1 MGCAEGKKF
10 ELVGIADRYID
21 TVLDEDGILSSIS
34 YKNDENFNFA
44 FDVVDVMAKNCPD
57 KLAMLHVSKDGRE
70 RRFSFRD
77 MAKYSNMA
85 ANYFRYLGIRR
96 GDKVMLVLK
105 RHFQFWF
112 SLLALHK
119 IGAIAI
125 PATNLLTK
133 KDFEYRFK
141 VGDVNAIVCTADG
154 DVSREVDKAARGNS
168 NLKIKI
174 MVGGARESW
183 HCFNRDIRYFS
194 ANFTKPQ
201 DAPGGDDTMLMF
213 FTSGTTSYPKIT
225 AHSYK
230 YPLGHYITAKY
241 WHQVDADGIHFA
253 ISDTGWGKALWG
265 KIYGQWIC
273 EAPIF
278 TYDFDDFDAKEIL
291 QMIEKYRITTFC
303 APPTVYRVMVHMKLE
318 NYDLSSLQNVTTAG
332 EALNPK
338 IFEKFKEKTG
348 FEIMEGFG
356 QTETTMLIG
365 TIQGMKPR
373 PGSMGK
379 PSPLYDIAVMLPDG
393 TLAPVDEEGEI
404 VVKTSDA
411 IPNGLFKGY
420 YNDEEKTDYVWYDG
434 YYHTGDTA
442 YMDEDGYLWYVG
454 RVDDVIKSAGYRIGP
469 FEIENEIMKLPYVLE
484 CAVTSVPDRI
494 RGQAIKATV
503 VLADGNEGDEH
514 MKNDIVKYLKNNIAS
529 YKWPKIVDFA
539 KELPKTISGKVRR
552 AEIKRGDWSEEKE
565 EVPVVATEEQEPQDA
580 AETNTT
586 DVTADS
592 VSQEENSQHMKVD
605 ENEE

>member
-10 ELVGIADRYID
+10 ELVGIADKYID
-21 TVLDEDGILSSIS
+21 TTLDENGVLSSIS

-44 FDVVDVMAKNCPD
+44 FDVVDVMARKCPD
-57 KLAMLHVSKDGRE
+57 KLAMLHVSREGRE
-70 RRFSFRD
+70 RYFTFRD

-85 ANYFRYLGIRR
+85 ANYFSYLGIKR

-112 SLLALHK
+112 ALLALHK

-141 VGDVNAIVCTADG
+141 VGEVDAVICTADG
-154 DVSREVDKAARGNS
+154 EVSREVDKAARGS
-168 NLKIKI
+168 SSLKTKI

-183 HCFNRDIRYFS
+183 HCFNKDIRYFS
-194 ANFTKPQ
+194 ANYSRTE

-241 WHQVDADGIHFA
+241 WHQVDPDGIHFA

-291 QMIEKYRITTFC
+291 QMIEKYHITTFC

-348 FEIMEGFG
+348 FDIMEGFG

-365 TIQGMKPR
+365 NIRGITPR

-379 PSPLYDIAVMLPDG
+379 PSPLYDVAVMLSDG
-393 TLAPVDEEGEI
+393 TIAAPGEEGEI
-404 VVKTSDA
+404 VVKTSDN
-411 IPNGLFKGY
+411 IPNGLFQGY
-420 YNDEEKTDYVWYDG
+420 YGDEEKTDDVWYDG

-484 CAVTSVPDRI
+484 CAVTSVPDKL
-494 RGQAIKATV
+494 RGQAIKATI
-503 VLADGNEGDEH
+503 VLADGSEGDEH
-514 MKNDIVKYLKNNIAS
+514 MKNDIVKYLKKNIAS

-552 AEIKRGDWSEEKE
+552 VEIKQNDWAETKSAEEAAKEQEMSVEMDSEEQGE
-565 EVPVVATEEQEPQDA
+565 
-580 AETNTT
+580 
-586 DVTADS
+586 S
-592 VSQEENSQHMKVD
+592 F
-605 ENEE
+605 NE

>member
-1 MGCAEGKKF
+1 MACEKGKKF
-10 ELVGIADRYID
+10 GLVGIADRYIE
-21 TVLDEDGILSSIS
+21 TTLDDDGILDSIS
-34 YKNDENFNFA
+34 YMNDENFNFA
-44 FDVVDVMAKNCPD
+44 YDVVDVMAKKCPD
-57 KLAMLHVSKDGRE
+57 KLAMLHVSREGRE
-70 RRFSFRD
+70 RHFTFRD
-77 MAKYSNMA
+77 MAKYSNKA
-85 ANYFRYLGIRR
+85 ANYFSYLGIKK

-119 IGAIAI
+119 IGAVAI

-141 VGDVNAIVCTADG
+141 VGEVDAVICTADG
-154 DVSREVDKAARGNS
+154 GVSREVDKAAWGNS
-168 NLKIKI
+168 RFKTKI

-183 HCFNRDIRYFS
+183 HCFNKDIRYFS
-194 ANFTKPQ
+194 ANFARPEE
-201 DAPGGDDTMLMF
+201 APGGEDTMLMF

-225 AHSYK
+225 AHNYK

-241 WHQVDADGIHFA
+241 WHQVDPNGIHFA

-273 EAPIF
+273 EAPVF

-291 QMIEKYRITTFC
+291 QMIGKYGITTFC
-303 APPTVYRVMVHMKLE
+303 APPTVYRVMVHLKLE

-348 FEIMEGFG
+348 FDIMEGFG

-365 TIQGMKPR
+365 NIQGMMPR

-379 PSPLYDIAVMLPDG
+379 SSPLYDISVMRPDG
-393 TLAPVDEEGEI
+393 TIADPGEEGEI
-404 VVKTSDA
+404 VVKTSEN

-420 YNDEEKTDYVWYDG
+420 YGDEEKTDSVWYDG

-484 CAVTSVPDRI
+484 CAVTSVPDRL
-494 RGQAIKATV
+494 RGQAIKATI
-503 VLADGNEGDEH
+503 VLADGSDGDEH

-552 AEIKRGDWSEEKE
+552 AEIKKSDWSE
-565 EVPVVATEEQEPQDA
+565 DSA
-580 AETNTT
+580 AESAGAKE
-586 DVTADS
+586 DVEEAAA
-592 VSQEENSQHMKVD
+592 QEESVD
-605 ENEE
+605 

>member
-10 ELVGIADRYID
+10 ELVGIADKYID
-21 TVLDEDGILSSIS
+21 TTLDENGVLSSIS

-44 FDVVDVMAKNCPD
+44 FDVVDVMARKCPD
-57 KLAMLHVSKDGRE
+57 KLAMLHVSREGRE
-70 RRFSFRD
+70 RYFTFRD

-85 ANYFRYLGIRR
+85 ANYFSYLGIKR

-112 SLLALHK
+112 ALLALHK

-141 VGDVNAIVCTADG
+141 VGEVDAVICTADG
-154 DVSREVDKAARGNS
+154 EVSREVDKAARGS
-168 NLKIKI
+168 SSLKTKI

-183 HCFNRDIRYFS
+183 HCFNKDIRYFS
-194 ANFTKPQ
+194 ANYSRTE

-241 WHQVDADGIHFA
+241 WHQVDPDGIHFA

-291 QMIEKYRITTFC
+291 QMIEKYHITTFC

-348 FEIMEGFG
+348 FDIMEGFG

-365 TIQGMKPR
+365 NIRGMTPR

-379 PSPLYDIAVMLPDG
+379 PSPLYDVAVMLSDG
-393 TLAPVDEEGEI
+393 TIAAPGEEGEI
-404 VVKTSDA
+404 VVKTSDN
-411 IPNGLFKGY
+411 IPNGLFQGY
-420 YNDEEKTDYVWYDG
+420 YGDEEKTDDVWYDG

-484 CAVTSVPDRI
+484 CAVTSVPDKL
-494 RGQAIKATV
+494 RGQAIKATI
-503 VLADGNEGDEH
+503 VLADGSEGDEH
-514 MKNDIVKYLKNNIAS
+514 MKNDIVKYLKKNIAS

-552 AEIKRGDWSEEKE
+552 VEIKQNDWAETKSAEEAAKEQEMSVEMDSEEQGE
-565 EVPVVATEEQEPQDA
+565 
-580 AETNTT
+580 
-586 DVTADS
+586 S
-592 VSQEENSQHMKVD
+592 F
-605 ENEE
+605 NE

>member
-1 MGCAEGKKF
+1 MACEKGKKF
-10 ELVGIADRYID
+10 GLVGIADRYIE
-21 TVLDEDGILSSIS
+21 TTLDDDGILDSIS
-34 YKNDENFNFA
+34 YMNDENFNFA
-44 FDVVDVMAKNCPD
+44 YDVVDVMAKKCPD
-57 KLAMLHVSKDGRE
+57 KLAMLHVSREGRE
-70 RRFSFRD
+70 RHFTFRD
-77 MAKYSNMA
+77 MAKYSNKA
-85 ANYFRYLGIRR
+85 ANYFSYLGIKK

-119 IGAIAI
+119 IGAVAI

-141 VGDVNAIVCTADG
+141 VGEVDAVICTADG
-154 DVSREVDKAARGNS
+154 DVSREVDKAAWGNS
-168 NLKIKI
+168 RLKTKI

-183 HCFNRDIRYFS
+183 HCFNKDIRYFS
-194 ANFTKPQ
+194 ANFARPEE
-201 DAPGGDDTMLMF
+201 APGGEDTMLMF

-225 AHSYK
+225 AHNYK

-241 WHQVDADGIHFA
+241 WHQVDPNGIHFA

-273 EAPIF
+273 EAPVF

-291 QMIEKYRITTFC
+291 QMIGKYGITTFC
-303 APPTVYRVMVHMKLE
+303 APPTVYRVMVHLKLE

-348 FEIMEGFG
+348 FDIMEGFG

-365 TIQGMKPR
+365 NIQGMMPR

-379 PSPLYDIAVMLPDG
+379 SSPLYDISVMRPDG
-393 TLAPVDEEGEI
+393 TIADPGEEGEI
-404 VVKTSDA
+404 VVKTSEN

-420 YNDEEKTDYVWYDG
+420 YGDEEKTDSVWYDG

-484 CAVTSVPDRI
+484 CAVTSVPDRL
-494 RGQAIKATV
+494 RGQAIKATI
-503 VLADGNEGDEH
+503 VLADGSDGDEH

-552 AEIKRGDWSEEKE
+552 AEIKKSDWSE
-565 EVPVVATEEQEPQDA
+565 DSA
-580 AETNTT
+580 AESAGAKE
-586 DVTADS
+586 DVEEAAA
-592 VSQEENSQHMKVD
+592 QEESVD
-605 ENEE
+605 

>member
-10 ELVGIADRYID
+10 ELVGIADKYID
-21 TVLDEDGILSSIS
+21 TTLDENGVLSSIS

-44 FDVVDVMAKNCPD
+44 FDVVDVMARKCPD
-57 KLAMLHVSKDGRE
+57 KLAMLHVSREGRE
-70 RRFSFRD
+70 RYFTFRD

-85 ANYFRYLGIRR
+85 ANYFSYLGIKR

-112 SLLALHK
+112 ALLALHK

-141 VGDVNAIVCTADG
+141 VGEVDAVICTADG
-154 DVSREVDKAARGNS
+154 EVSREVDKAARGS
-168 NLKIKI
+168 SSLKTKI

-183 HCFNRDIRYFS
+183 HCFNKDIRYFS
-194 ANFTKPQ
+194 ANYSRTE

-241 WHQVDADGIHFA
+241 WHQVDPDGIHFA

-291 QMIEKYRITTFC
+291 QMIEKYHITTFC

-348 FEIMEGFG
+348 FDIMEGFG

-365 TIQGMKPR
+365 NIQGMTPI

-379 PSPLYDIAVMLPDG
+379 PSPLYDVAVMLSDG
-393 TLAPVDEEGEI
+393 TIAAPGEEGEI
-404 VVKTSDA
+404 VVKTSDN
-411 IPNGLFKGY
+411 IPNGLFQGY
-420 YNDEEKTDYVWYDG
+420 YGDEEKTDDVWYDG

-484 CAVTSVPDRI
+484 CAVTSVPDKL
-494 RGQAIKATV
+494 RGQAIKATI
-503 VLADGNEGDEH
+503 VLADGSEGDEH
-514 MKNDIVKYLKNNIAS
+514 MKNDIVKYLKKNIAS

-552 AEIKRGDWSEEKE
+552 VEIKQNDWAETKSAEEAAKEQEMSVEMDSEEQGE
-565 EVPVVATEEQEPQDA
+565 
-580 AETNTT
+580 
-586 DVTADS
+586 S
-592 VSQEENSQHMKVD
+592 F
-605 ENEE
+605 NE

>member
-1 MGCAEGKKF
+1 MGCEEGKKF
-10 ELVGIADRYID
+10 GLVGIEDRYIQ
-21 TVLDEDGILSSIS
+21 TTLGKDGILESIS
-34 YKNDENFNFA
+34 YINDENFNFA
-44 FDVVDVMAKNCPD
+44 FDVVDVMAKKCPD
-57 KLAMLHVSKDGRE
+57 KLAMLHVSREGRE
-70 RRFSFRD
+70 RHFTFRD
-77 MAKYSNMA
+77 MAKYSNKA
-85 ANYFRYLGIRR
+85 ANYFSYLGIKK

-119 IGAIAI
+119 IGAVAI

-141 VGDVNAIVCTADG
+141 VGEVDAVVCTADG
-154 DVSREVDKAARGNS
+154 DVSREVDKAAWGNS
-168 NLKIKI
+168 RLKTKI

-183 HCFNRDIRYFS
+183 HCFNKDIRYFS
-194 ANFTKPQ
+194 ANFSRPEE
-201 DAPGGDDTMLMF
+201 ASGGDDTMLMF

-225 AHSYK
+225 AHNYK

-241 WHQVDADGIHFA
+241 WHQVDPDGIHFA

-265 KIYGQWIC
+265 KIYGQWLC
-273 EAPIF
+273 EAPVF

-291 QMIEKYRITTFC
+291 QMIDKYKITSFC
-303 APPTVYRVMVHMKLE
+303 APPTVYRVMVHLKLE

-338 IFEKFKEKTG
+338 IYEKFKEKTG
-348 FEIMEGFG
+348 FDIMEGFG

-365 TIQGMKPR
+365 NIQGMTPR

-379 PSPLYDIAVMLPDG
+379 PSPLYDISVMRPDG
-393 TLAPVDEEGEI
+393 TMADPGEEGEI
-404 VVKTSDA
+404 VVKTSES

-420 YNDEEKTDYVWYDG
+420 YGDEEKTDLVWYDG

-484 CAVTSVPDRI
+484 CAVTSVPDRL
-494 RGQAIKATV
+494 RGQAIKATI
-503 VLADGNEGDEH
+503 VLADGSDGDEH
-514 MKNDIVKYLKNNIAS
+514 MKNDIVKYLKSNIAS

-552 AEIKRGDWSEEKE
+552 AEIKKSDWSEEG
-565 EVPVVATEEQEPQDA
+565 A
-580 AETNTT
+580 AESAGTREY
-586 DVTADS
+586 VEEAAA
-592 VSQEENSQHMKVD
+592 QEEN
-605 ENEE
+605 EE

>member
-1 MGCAEGKKF
+1 MGCEEGKKF
-10 ELVGIADRYID
+10 GLVGIADRYIQ
-21 TVLDEDGILSSIS
+21 TTLDEDGVLDSIA
-34 YKNDENFNFA
+34 YIHDENFNFA
-44 FDVVDVMAKNCPD
+44 YDVVDVMAKKCPD
-57 KLAMLHVSKDGRE
+57 KLAMLHVSREGRE
-70 RRFSFRD
+70 RYFTFRD
-77 MAKYSNMA
+77 MAKYSNKA
-85 ANYFRYLGIRR
+85 ANYFGYLGIKK

-119 IGAIAI
+119 IGAVAI

-141 VGDVNAIVCTADG
+141 VGEVDAVICTADG
-154 DVSREVDKAARGNS
+154 DVSREVDKAAWGNS
-168 NLKIKI
+168 RLKTKI

-183 HCFNRDIRYFS
+183 HCFNKDIRYFS
-194 ANFTKPQ
+194 ANFTRPEE
-201 DAPGGDDTMLMF
+201 APGGDDTMLMF

-225 AHSYK
+225 AHNYK

-241 WHQVDADGIHFA
+241 WHQVDPDGIHFA

-265 KIYGQWIC
+265 KIYGQWLC
-273 EAPIF
+273 EAPVF

-291 QMIEKYRITTFC
+291 QMIEKHRITTFC
-303 APPTVYRVMVHMKLE
+303 APPTVYRVMVHLKLE

-338 IFEKFKEKTG
+338 IYEKFKEKTG
-348 FEIMEGFG
+348 FDIMEGFG

-365 TIQGMKPR
+365 NIQGMTPR

-379 PSPLYDIAVMLPDG
+379 PSPLYDISVMRPDG
-393 TLAPVDEEGEI
+393 TMADPGEEGEI
-404 VVKTSDA
+404 VVKTSEN

-420 YNDEEKTDYVWYDG
+420 YGDDEKTGQVWYDG

-484 CAVTSVPDRI
+484 CAVTSVPDRL
-494 RGQAIKATV
+494 RGQAIKATI
-503 VLADGNEGDEH
+503 VLADGSDGDEH

-552 AEIKRGDWSEEKE
+552 AEIKRSDWSEDGAAESAGAREDVEEAAAQEEKE
-565 EVPVVATEEQEPQDA
+565 E
-580 AETNTT
+580 
-586 DVTADS
+586 
-592 VSQEENSQHMKVD
+592 
-605 ENEE
+605 

>member
-21 TVLDEDGILSSIS
+21 TTLDADGILSSIS

-194 ANFTKPQ
+194 ANYSRPE

-273 EAPIF
+273 EAPVF

-291 QMIEKYRITTFC
+291 QMIEKYQITTFC

-338 IFEKFKEKTG
+338 IFEKFREKTG

-365 TIQGMKPR
+365 TIQGMTPR

-379 PSPLYDIAVMLPDG
+379 PSPLYEIAVMLPDG
-393 TLAPVDEEGEI
+393 TMAQTDEEGEI
-404 VVKTSDA
+404 VVKTSDG

-420 YNDEEKTDYVWYDG
+420 YNDEEKTDFVWYDG

-514 MKNDIVKYLKNNIAS
+514 TKNDIVKYLKNNIAS

-552 AEIKRGDWSEEKE
+552 AEIKRTDWSEEKE
-565 EVPVVATEEQEPQDA
+565 EVPVVATEEQDTRDA
-580 AETNTT
+580 AETNSGS
-586 DVTADS
+586 AS
-592 VSQEENSQHMKVD
+592 SEEQAQQMKVD

>member
-1 MGCAEGKKF
+1 MACEKGKKF
-10 ELVGIADRYID
+10 GLVGIADRYIE
-21 TVLDEDGILSSIS
+21 TTLDDDGILDSIS
-34 YKNDENFNFA
+34 YMNDENFNFA
-44 FDVVDVMAKNCPD
+44 YDVVDVMAKKCPD
-57 KLAMLHVSKDGRE
+57 KLAMLHVSREGRE
-70 RRFSFRD
+70 RHFTFRD
-77 MAKYSNMA
+77 MAKYSNKA
-85 ANYFRYLGIRR
+85 ANYFSYLGIKK

-119 IGAIAI
+119 IGAVAI

-141 VGDVNAIVCTADG
+141 VGEVDAVICTADG
-154 DVSREVDKAARGNS
+154 DVSREVDKAAWGNS
-168 NLKIKI
+168 RLKTKI

-183 HCFNRDIRYFS
+183 HCFNKDIRYFS
-194 ANFTKPQ
+194 ANFARPEE
-201 DAPGGDDTMLMF
+201 APGGEDTMLMF

-225 AHSYK
+225 AHNYK

-241 WHQVDADGIHFA
+241 WHQVDPNGIHFA

-273 EAPIF
+273 EAPVF

-291 QMIEKYRITTFC
+291 QMIGKYGITTFC
-303 APPTVYRVMVHMKLE
+303 APPTVYRVMVHLKLE

-348 FEIMEGFG
+348 FDIMEGFG

-365 TIQGMKPR
+365 NIQGMMPR

-379 PSPLYDIAVMLPDG
+379 SSPLYDISVMRPDG
-393 TLAPVDEEGEI
+393 TIADPGEEGEI
-404 VVKTSDA
+404 VVKTSEN

-420 YNDEEKTDYVWYDG
+420 YGDEEKTDSVWYDG

-484 CAVTSVPDRI
+484 CAVTSVPDRL
-494 RGQAIKATV
+494 RGQAIKATI
-503 VLADGNEGDEH
+503 VLADGSDGDEH

-552 AEIKRGDWSEEKE
+552 AEIKKSDWSE
-565 EVPVVATEEQEPQDA
+565 DSA
-580 AETNTT
+580 AESAGAKE
-586 DVTADS
+586 DVEEAAA
-592 VSQEENSQHMKVD
+592 QEESVD
-605 ENEE
+605 YKE

>member
-1 MGCAEGKKF
+1 MACEKGKKF
-10 ELVGIADRYID
+10 GLVGIADRYIE
-21 TVLDEDGILSSIS
+21 TTLDDDGILDSIS
-34 YKNDENFNFA
+34 YMNDENFNFA
-44 FDVVDVMAKNCPD
+44 YDVVDVMAKKCPD
-57 KLAMLHVSKDGRE
+57 KLAMLHVSREGRE
-70 RRFSFRD
+70 RHFTFRD
-77 MAKYSNMA
+77 MAKYSNKA
-85 ANYFRYLGIRR
+85 ANYFSYLGIKK

-119 IGAIAI
+119 IGAVAI

-141 VGDVNAIVCTADG
+141 VGEVDAVICTADG
-154 DVSREVDKAARGNS
+154 GVSREVDKAAWGNS
-168 NLKIKI
+168 RLKTKI

-183 HCFNRDIRYFS
+183 HCFNKDIRYFS
-194 ANFTKPQ
+194 ANFARPEE
-201 DAPGGDDTMLMF
+201 APGGEDTMLMF

-225 AHSYK
+225 AHNYK

-241 WHQVDADGIHFA
+241 WHQVDPNGIHFA

-273 EAPIF
+273 EAPVF

-291 QMIEKYRITTFC
+291 QMIGKYGITTFC
-303 APPTVYRVMVHMKLE
+303 APPTVYRVMVHLKLE

-348 FEIMEGFG
+348 FDIMEGFG

-365 TIQGMKPR
+365 NIQGMMPR

-379 PSPLYDIAVMLPDG
+379 SSPLYDISVMRPDG
-393 TLAPVDEEGEI
+393 TIADPGEEGEI
-404 VVKTSDA
+404 VVKTSEN
-411 IPNGLFKGY
+411 ISNGLFKGY
-420 YNDEEKTDYVWYDG
+420 YGDEEKTDSVWYDG

-484 CAVTSVPDRI
+484 CAVTSVPDRL
-494 RGQAIKATV
+494 RGQAIKATI
-503 VLADGNEGDEH
+503 VLADGSDGDEH

-552 AEIKRGDWSEEKE
+552 AEIKKSDWSE
-565 EVPVVATEEQEPQDA
+565 DSA
-580 AETNTT
+580 AESAGAKE
-586 DVTADS
+586 DVEEAAA
-592 VSQEENSQHMKVD
+592 QEESVD
-605 ENEE
+605 

>member
-1 MGCAEGKKF
+1 MYD
-10 ELVGIADRYID
+10 LVGIADRFID
-21 TVLDEDGILSSIS
+21 TELDENGILKSIE
-34 YKNDENFNFA
+34 YKNDEKFNFA
-44 FDVVDVMAKNCPD
+44 YDVIDVMAKKCPD
-57 KLAMLHVSKDGRE
+57 KLAMLHISLDGRE
-70 RRFSFRD
+70 RRFTFRD

-85 ANYFRYLGIRR
+85 ANYFSYLGIKK

-141 VGDVNAIVCTADG
+141 VGEVDAIVCTADG
-154 DVSREVDKAARGNS
+154 EVSREVDKAAWGNT
-168 NLKIKI
+168 NLKTKI

-183 HCFNRDIRYFS
+183 HCFNKDIRFFS
-194 ANFTKPQ
+194 ANFTRPA
-201 DAPGGDDTMLMF
+201 DAVGGDDTMLMF

-225 AHSYK
+225 THNHK

-241 WHQVDADGIHFA
+241 WHQVDPNGIHFA

-278 TYDFDDFDAKEIL
+278 TYDFDDFDAKKIL
-291 QMIEKYRITTFC
+291 QMIEKYKITTFC
-303 APPTVYRVMVHMKLE
+303 APPTAYRVMVHLKLE

-338 IFEKFKEKTG
+338 VFEKFKEKTG
-348 FEIMEGFG
+348 FDIMEGFG

-365 TIQGMKPR
+365 TIKGMTPR

-379 PSPLYDIAVMLPDG
+379 PSPLYDIAIMRADG
-393 TLAPVDEEGEI
+393 TFADPGEEGEI
-404 VVKTSDA
+404 VVKTEDGV
-411 IPNGLFKGY
+411 PNGLFKGY
-420 YNDEEKTDYVWYDG
+420 YNDVEKTESVWYNG

-454 RVDDVIKSAGYRIGP
+454 RVDDVIKSSGYRIGP

-484 CAVTSVPDRI
+484 CAVTSVPDRL

-503 VLADGNEGDEH
+503 VLADGTEGDEH
-514 MKNDIVKYLKNNIAS
+514 LRNDIVKYLKSNIAS

-552 AEIKRGDWSEEKE
+552 VEIKENDWAASEEE
-565 EVPVVATEEQEPQDA
+565 ATE
-580 AETNTT
+580 TT
-586 DVTADS
+586 TADDGNEMIEKAD
-592 VSQEENSQHMKVD
+592 VN
-605 ENEE
+605 NEEEKNED

>member
-1 MGCAEGKKF
+1 MGCEEGKKF
-10 ELVGIADRYID
+10 GLVGIADRYIQ
-21 TVLDEDGILSSIS
+21 TTLDEDGVLDSIT
-34 YKNDENFNFA
+34 YINDENFNFA
-44 FDVVDVMAKNCPD
+44 YDVVDVMAKKCPD
-57 KLAMLHVSKDGRE
+57 KLAMLHVSREGRE
-70 RRFSFRD
+70 RYFTFRD
-77 MAKYSNMA
+77 MAKYSNKA
-85 ANYFRYLGIRR
+85 ANYFSYLGIKK

-119 IGAIAI
+119 IGAVAI

-141 VGDVNAIVCTADG
+141 AGEVDAVICTADG
-154 DVSREVDKAARGNS
+154 DVSREVDKAAWGNS
-168 NLKIKI
+168 RLKTKI
-174 MVGGARESW
+174 MLGGARESW
-183 HCFNRDIRYFS
+183 HCFNKHIRNFS
-194 ANFTKPQ
+194 ANFARPEE
-201 DAPGGDDTMLMF
+201 APGGDDTMLMF

-225 AHSYK
+225 AHNYK

-241 WHQVDADGIHFA
+241 WHQVDPDGIHFA

-265 KIYGQWIC
+265 KIYGQWLC

-291 QMIEKYRITTFC
+291 QMIEKHRITTFC
-303 APPTVYRVMVHMKLE
+303 APPTVYRVMVHLKLE

-338 IFEKFKEKTG
+338 IYEKFKEKTS
-348 FEIMEGFG
+348 FDIMEGFG

-365 TIQGMKPR
+365 NIQGMTPR
-373 PGSMGK
+373 PGSMGR
-379 PSPLYDIAVMLPDG
+379 PSPLYDISVMLPDG
-393 TLAPVDEEGEI
+393 TVADPGEEGEI
-404 VVKTSDA
+404 VVKTSDN

-420 YNDEEKTDYVWYDG
+420 YGDEEKTDQVWYDG

-484 CAVTSVPDRI
+484 CAVTSVPDRL
-494 RGQAIKATV
+494 RGQAIKATI
-503 VLADGNEGDEH
+503 VLADGSDGDEH
-514 MKNDIVKYLKNNIAS
+514 MKNDIVKYLKSNIAS

-552 AEIKRGDWSEEKE
+552 AEIKKSDWSGDGAAESAGAREDVEEAAVQEEKE
-565 EVPVVATEEQEPQDA
+565 E
-580 AETNTT
+580 
-586 DVTADS
+586 
-592 VSQEENSQHMKVD
+592 
-605 ENEE
+605 

>member
-1 MGCAEGKKF
+1 MACEKGKKF
-10 ELVGIADRYID
+10 GLVGIADRYIE
-21 TVLDEDGILSSIS
+21 TTLDDDGILDSIS
-34 YKNDENFNFA
+34 YMNDENFNFA
-44 FDVVDVMAKNCPD
+44 YDVVDVMAKKCPD
-57 KLAMLHVSKDGRE
+57 KLAMLHVSREGRE
-70 RRFSFRD
+70 RHFTFRD
-77 MAKYSNMA
+77 MAKYSNKA
-85 ANYFRYLGIRR
+85 ANYFSYLGIKK

-119 IGAIAI
+119 IGAVAI

-141 VGDVNAIVCTADG
+141 VGEVDAVICTADG
-154 DVSREVDKAARGNS
+154 GVSREVDKAAWGNS
-168 NLKIKI
+168 RLKTKI

-183 HCFNRDIRYFS
+183 HCFNKDIRYFS
-194 ANFTKPQ
+194 ANFARPEE
-201 DAPGGDDTMLMF
+201 APGGEDTMLMF

-225 AHSYK
+225 AHNYK

-241 WHQVDADGIHFA
+241 WHQVDPNGIHFA

-273 EAPIF
+273 EAPVF

-291 QMIEKYRITTFC
+291 QMIGKYGITTCC
-303 APPTVYRVMVHMKLE
+303 APPTVYRVMVHLKLE

-348 FEIMEGFG
+348 FDIMEGFG

-365 TIQGMKPR
+365 NIQGMMPR

-379 PSPLYDIAVMLPDG
+379 SSPLYDISVMRPDG
-393 TLAPVDEEGEI
+393 TIADPGEEGEI
-404 VVKTSDA
+404 VVKTSEN

-420 YNDEEKTDYVWYDG
+420 YGDEEKTDSVWYDG

-484 CAVTSVPDRI
+484 CAVTSVPDRL
-494 RGQAIKATV
+494 RGQAIKATI
-503 VLADGNEGDEH
+503 VLADGSDGDEH

-552 AEIKRGDWSEEKE
+552 AEIKKSDWSE
-565 EVPVVATEEQEPQDA
+565 DSA
-580 AETNTT
+580 AESAGAKE
-586 DVTADS
+586 DVEEAAA
-592 VSQEENSQHMKVD
+592 QEESVD
-605 ENEE
+605 

>member
-1 MGCAEGKKF
+1 MACEKGKKF
-10 ELVGIADRYID
+10 GLVGIADRYIE
-21 TVLDEDGILSSIS
+21 TTLDDDGILDSIS
-34 YKNDENFNFA
+34 YMNDENFNFA
-44 FDVVDVMAKNCPD
+44 YDVVDVMAKKCPD
-57 KLAMLHVSKDGRE
+57 KLAMLHVSREGRE
-70 RRFSFRD
+70 RHFTFRD
-77 MAKYSNMA
+77 MAKYSNKA
-85 ANYFRYLGIRR
+85 ANYFSYLGIKK
-96 GDKVMLVLK
+96 GENLMLVLK

-119 IGAIAI
+119 IGAVAI

-141 VGDVNAIVCTADG
+141 VGEVDAVICTADG
-154 DVSREVDKAARGNS
+154 DVSREVDKAAWGNS
-168 NLKIKI
+168 RLKTKI

-183 HCFNRDIRYFS
+183 HCFNKDIRYFS
-194 ANFTKPQ
+194 ANFARPEE
-201 DAPGGDDTMLMF
+201 APGGEDTMLMF

-225 AHSYK
+225 AHNYK

-241 WHQVDADGIHFA
+241 WHQVDPNGIHFA

-273 EAPIF
+273 EAPVF

-291 QMIEKYRITTFC
+291 QMIGKYGITTFC
-303 APPTVYRVMVHMKLE
+303 APPTVYRVMVHLKLE

-348 FEIMEGFG
+348 FDIMEGFG

-365 TIQGMKPR
+365 NIQGMMPR

-379 PSPLYDIAVMLPDG
+379 SSPLYDISVMRPDG
-393 TLAPVDEEGEI
+393 TIADPGEEGEI
-404 VVKTSDA
+404 VVKTSEN

-420 YNDEEKTDYVWYDG
+420 YGDEEKTDSVWYDG

-484 CAVTSVPDRI
+484 CAVTSVPDRL
-494 RGQAIKATV
+494 RGQAIKATI
-503 VLADGNEGDEH
+503 VLADGSDGDEH

-552 AEIKRGDWSEEKE
+552 AEIKKSDWSE
-565 EVPVVATEEQEPQDA
+565 DSA
-580 AETNTT
+580 AESAGAKE
-586 DVTADS
+586 DVEEAAA
-592 VSQEENSQHMKVD
+592 QEESVD
-605 ENEE
+605 

>member
-1 MGCAEGKKF
+1 MGCEEGKKF
-10 ELVGIADRYID
+10 GLVGIADRYIQ
-21 TVLDEDGILSSIS
+21 TTLDEDGVLDSIT
-34 YKNDENFNFA
+34 YMNDENFNFA
-44 FDVVDVMAKNCPD
+44 YDVVDVMAKKCPD
-57 KLAMLHVSKDGRE
+57 KLAMLHVSREGRE
-70 RRFSFRD
+70 RYFSFRD
-77 MAKYSNMA
+77 MAKYSNKA
-85 ANYFRYLGIRR
+85 ANYFSYLGIKK

-119 IGAIAI
+119 IGAVAI

-141 VGDVNAIVCTADG
+141 VGEVDAVICTADG
-154 DVSREVDKAARGNS
+154 DVSREVDKAAWGNS
-168 NLKIKI
+168 RLKTKI

-183 HCFNRDIRYFS
+183 HCFNKDIRFFS
-194 ANFTKPQ
+194 ANFARPEE
-201 DAPGGDDTMLMF
+201 APGGDDTMLMF

-225 AHSYK
+225 AHNYK

-241 WHQVDADGIHFA
+241 WHQVDPDGIHFA

-265 KIYGQWIC
+265 KIYGQWLC
-273 EAPIF
+273 EAPVF

-291 QMIEKYRITTFC
+291 QMIEKHRITTFC
-303 APPTVYRVMVHMKLE
+303 APPTVYRVMVHLKLE
-318 NYDLSSLQNVTTAG
+318 NYNLSSLQNVTTAG

-338 IFEKFKEKTG
+338 IYEKFKEKTG
-348 FEIMEGFG
+348 FDIMEGFG

-365 TIQGMKPR
+365 NIQGMTPR

-379 PSPLYDIAVMLPDG
+379 PSPLYDISVMRPDG
-393 TLAPVDEEGEI
+393 TMADPGEEGEI
-404 VVKTSDA
+404 VVKTSEN

-420 YNDEEKTDYVWYDG
+420 YGDEEKTNQVWYDG

-484 CAVTSVPDRI
+484 CAVTSVPDRL
-494 RGQAIKATV
+494 RGQAIKATI
-503 VLADGNEGDEH
+503 VLADGSDGDEH
-514 MKNDIVKYLKNNIAS
+514 MKNDIVKYLKSNIAS

-552 AEIKRGDWSEEKE
+552 AEIKKSDWSGDGAAESAGAREDVEEAEVQEEKE
-565 EVPVVATEEQEPQDA
+565 E
-580 AETNTT
+580 
-586 DVTADS
+586 
-592 VSQEENSQHMKVD
+592 
-605 ENEE
+605 